1 MFLGC
6 FTILCMYECV
16 RVCVCILYCYG
27 FIIKLLQKKA
37 VLVSVVSMLNCFYK
51 VDSIGRLPL
60 FLFFF

>member
-16 RVCVCILYCYG
+16 RVCVYIVLLWFYN
-27 FIIKLLQKKA
+27 KLLQKKA

-51 VDSIGRLPL
+51 VDSIGDVPL